1 MQETSL
7 CWLCI
12 IKVLLLLNIANG
24 TPILARNYFQAR
36 YAWPI
41 DFGIAFID
49 HRPFFGD
56 SKTWRGLMTA
66 IFMTGIF
73 ALLLGMTFLQ
83 GVFFGMWVML
93 GDLCASFI
101 KRRLG
106 YIESSR
112 SRFLDT
118 LPESILPVLV
128 LHEQFGLTL
137 FDGILSIA
145 LFVILEILISPVL
158 YRLHIRKRPY

>member
-1 MQETSL
+1 MQDISL
-7 CWLCI
+7 CWICI
-12 IKVLLLLNIANG
+12 VKVLLLLNIANG

-36 YAWPI
+36 YAWPV
-41 DFGIAFID
+41 DFGIVFFD
-49 HRPFFGD
+49 GRPLFGN
-56 SKTWRGLMTA
+56 SKTWRGLLASVFMAGILA
-66 IFMTGIF
+66 ILLSTSVQNGVLFGI
-73 ALLLGMTFLQ
+73 
-83 GVFFGMWVML
+83 WVML
-93 GDLCASFI
+93 GDLSASFI

-112 SRFLDT
+112 SRLLDT

-128 LHEQFGLTL
+128 MHEAFGLTL

-145 LFVILEILISPVL
+145 LFVILEILISPIL